1 MSCGFVKQCINAL
14 SADIL
19 NLTSAPISRQQGNAL
34 FMSSSNVVLTEH
46 ALSDIDI
53 TYKKASD
60 SIDPSWDDLVPS
72 LSPLNIKMLCV
83 VRKQSHSVLFV
94 EHRMSKT
101 VVPGHQ
107 QVVNMLRFNRLLG
120 LRTVEINHCF
130 NFTGI
135 RDE

>member
-1 MSCGFVKQCINAL
+1 VYQCFERRYFEPYVCANIPTTRKCV
-14 SADIL
+14 IHE
-19 NLTSAPISRQQGNAL
+19 L
-34 FMSSSNVVLTEH
+34 FERSSNGACVERYRYN
-46 ALSDIDI
+46 IQ
-53 TYKKASD
+53 KASD